1 MVKSWCSL
9 YTVPKCRRLAPHD
22 LSGLCAENP
31 NINCNLKRCVPL
43 TMTGRAVDC
52 GAPGAP
58 TRPRPVGAV
67 GPARS
72 AVVPLRAGCHPRQRS
87 LILEVRFPPAPLRAL
102 FSCSFVCPRSCP
114 RAETARPRKNGLPRI
129 DGTSPTEG
137 RRRRRRA
144 PPARAP

>member
-1 MVKSWCSL
+1 MRKTL
-9 YTVPKCRRLAPHD
+9 YTPHD

-87 LILEVRFPPAPLRAL
+87 LILEVHFPTSASARLV
-102 FSCSFVCPRSCP
+102 FVLVRLSEVMP
-114 RAETARPRKNGLPRI
+114 
-129 DGTSPTEG
+129 
-137 RRRRRRA
+137 
-144 PPARAP
+144 